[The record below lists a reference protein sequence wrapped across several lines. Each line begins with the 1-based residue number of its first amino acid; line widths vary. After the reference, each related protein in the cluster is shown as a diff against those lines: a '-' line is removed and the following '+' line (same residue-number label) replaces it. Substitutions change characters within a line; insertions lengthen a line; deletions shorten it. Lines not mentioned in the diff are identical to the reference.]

1 MVTIPWELHFSSM
14 VSDYRVLDQAVPVH
28 NRKGCSIVEVAHA
41 VPVVLGAFPFNL
53 RATSWLIRAATPL
66 AAPPSGA
73 FLALR
78 ILASSCSGLVDGSSL
93 HHLVPT
99 VPGLL
104 ACQGRLHGE
113 CASRVFSKEAVD
125 KLPQNPAL

>member
-14 VSDYRVLDQAVPVH
+14 VSDFGYLIRQYRYTTGKAVE
-28 NRKGCSIVEVAHA
+28 VEVAHA

-53 RATSWLIRAATPL
+53 RAASWLIRAATPL

-78 ILASSCSGLVDGSSL
+78 IMASSCSGLVDGSSL

-104 ACQGRLHGE
+104 ACQGRVHGE
-113 CASRVFSKEAVD
+113 CAPRVFSKEAVD
-125 KLPQNPAL
+125 KLAQNPAL